1 MRIAVYVT
9 GLDGEQKLDSLISIR
24 KSLIE
29 AGWDKAIINTDKF
42 KLTAFKQTEP
52 TEHDELALFENHK
65 KALEQ

>member
-9 GLDGEQKLDSLISIR
+9 GLDAQQKLKELALLKYHLETISWSKVKIDE
-24 KSLIE
+24 K
-29 AGWDKAIINTDKF
+29 GF